1 MKELLTV
8 LAQALVDDP
17 DRVRVSER
25 SEDGVRLLELSVS
38 DDDRGKVIG
47 KRGRTAD
54 ALRTILDVVARQRG
68 ERCEMEIL
76 D

>member
-1 MKELLTV
+1 VKELLTV
-8 LAQALVDDP
+8 LAQVLVDDP
-17 DRVRVSER
+17 DRVRVRETSEN
-25 SEDGVRLLELSVS
+25 GVLFLELRVS
-38 DDDRGKVIG
+38 AEDRGKVIG

-68 ERCEMEIL
+68 ERCEMEIV